1 MFQRLL
7 VMFVLSMT
15 VIITTGRATLA
26 FQATYRLP
34 CMIFYPGEPP
44 ISTNCVANIK
54 ASANSWVYVVKTSNG
69 RSFIVEKDGAAHFY
83 LNHEPCDKVSDEPYP
98 CYQNR
103 EVKLC
108 L

>member
-1 MFQRLL
+1 MFRCLL
-7 VMFVLSMT
+7 IMLALSVT
-15 VIITTGRATLA
+15 IIITTSRALA

-34 CMIFYPGEPP
+34 CMIFYPGKPP

-54 ASANSWVYVVKTSNG
+54 ESASAWVNIVKTSNG
-69 RSFIVEKDGAAHFY
+69 KSFIIEKDSAAHFY
-83 LNHEPCDKVSDEPYP
+83 LDHEPCDMVSDEPNP

>member
-1 MFQRLL
+1 MFRRLL
-7 VMFVLSMT
+7 VMFVLSVT
-15 VIITTGRATLA
+15 IIITTGRATLA

-69 RSFIVEKDGAAHFY
+69 
-83 LNHEPCDKVSDEPYP
+83 NHLLLRRMVPRISTLITNHATRYRTSHTRVIKIE
-98 CYQNR
+98 R
-103 EVKLC
+103 
-108 L
+108 